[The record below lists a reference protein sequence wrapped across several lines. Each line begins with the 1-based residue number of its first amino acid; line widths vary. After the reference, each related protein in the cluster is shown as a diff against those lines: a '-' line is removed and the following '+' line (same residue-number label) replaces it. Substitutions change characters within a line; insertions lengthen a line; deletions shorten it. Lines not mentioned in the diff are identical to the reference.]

1 MDVNF
6 PKNPGVAFPIATEPA
21 QMSRLAEN
29 RDIIQAVRTVNSSGS
44 LGNERELAFLLD
56 RDTQRPIVRIMDRNT
71 HEVIQQ
77 IPAEYVLRMAEE
89 LRKQMEE

>member
-6 PKNPGVAFPIATEPA
+6 PHNPGVAFPIATEPA

-44 LGNERELAFLLD
+44 LGNDRELAFLLD
-56 RDTQRPIVRIMDRNT
+56 RDTQRPILRIVDRKT
-71 HEVIQQ
+71 HEVVQQ
-77 IPAEYVLRMAEE
+77 VPPEYVLRMAEE
-89 LRKQMEE
+89 LRRQMKD

>member
-6 PKNPGVAFPIATEPA
+6 PQNPGVAFPISTEPA

-29 RDIIQAVRTVNSSGS
+29 RDIIQAVRTVNSAGS
-44 LGNERELAFLLD
+44 LGNDRELSFVMD
-56 RDTQRPIVRIMDRNT
+56 RETRRPVVRIVDRKTN
-71 HEVIQQ
+71 EIIQQ
-77 IPAEYVLRMAEE
+77 VPPEYVLRMAEE